1 MLRVLPQTHDWR
13 LSYRIAGIAIF
24 TALTVI
30 CAKVTIPLQPV
41 PFTMQTFAVLLA
53 GMILGGRDGA
63 ISQIVYVALIAVG
76 LPLDAFGMGSVAL
89 LGPTGGYLIGFIPAA
104 FVTGLLVERAG
115 NRLWQRW
122 LAGIVG
128 AAIIHLFGL
137 PVLSLVKTFDLGIA
151 WNFGT
156 APFIVPDVTKA
167 LLAAGLA
174 EGERRLLMRDKQR

>member
-1 MLRVLPQTHDWR
+1 MLRVLPQTREWR
-13 LSYRIAGIAIF
+13 LSYRIASIAVF
-24 TALTVI
+24 TALTAI
-30 CAKVTIPLQPV
+30 CAKITIPLQPV

-53 GMILGGRDGA
+53 GMVLGARDGA
-63 ISQIVYVALIAVG
+63 ISQIVYVALIAIG
-76 LPLDAFGMGSVAL
+76 LPLDASGIGSVAL

-104 FVTGLLVERAG
+104 FVTGLLVERARD
-115 NRLWQRW
+115 RLWQRW

-151 WNFGT
+151 WKFGT

-167 LLAAGLA
+167 LLAAMFA
-174 EGERRLLMRDKQR
+174 EGGRRLLMRDRTR